1 MQFAYNDVAN
11 SEKLMTIEIGEC
23 IVIFSIISSYYSLDL
38 RDENKKFFE
47 FYENYPSQIF
57 IDIKTYKSEI
67 RSLCSKAHKV

>member
-38 RDENKKFFE
+38 RDENKNSSNFMKIIQVNFLL
-47 FYENYPSQIF
+47 I
-57 IDIKTYKSEI
+57 
-67 RSLCSKAHKV
+67 SKHTKVK